1 MSIQHGHLLG
11 VGHSSLDFFDLRYIR
26 GNRVDIFEMPPDDSL
41 LLRRVDMQVED
52 SSQADPGWFN
62 MSDSVTRVAVCTHC
76 WDRSGTRVVAA
87 GGPLE
92 LGCKGAFVQLLV

>member
-1 MSIQHGHLLG
+1 
-11 VGHSSLDFFDLRYIR
+11 
-26 GNRVDIFEMPPDDSL
+26 MPPDDSL
-41 LLRRVDMQVED
+41 LLRRVDVKVED
-52 SSQADPGWFN
+52 SSQADPGWFDVRR
-62 MSDSVTRVAVCTHC
+62 SDRVTPAVCTHC